1 MTSAGDTSS
10 SLHLPALKSLGDLA
24 EVAPVLVID
33 NREQTL
39 LVFTRLLAVR
49 GTLYSGDY
57 GIQGLED
64 SFAVERKSIEDL
76 VSCCMGENRNRFS
89 HELQRLRGFRFKRL
103 VIIGSRGLIET
114 QRYRSR
120 ISPAA
125 VLGSLAAWEICF
137 DLPVVFCE
145 TPEAAALQIERWALT
160 FARQVVRDANNLLR
174 GCRAFQETITET
186 KQQTN

>member
-10 SLHLPALKSLGDLA
+10 SLHLPALKSLGYLA

-33 NREQTL
+33 NREQTP
-39 LVFTRLLAVR
+39 LVFTRLRSVR

-125 VLGSLAAWEICF
+125 VLGSLAAWECRF
-137 DLPVVFCE
+137 DLPTTFF
-145 TPEAAALQIERWALT
+145 TSPEEAALQIARWA
-160 FARQVVRDANNLLR
+160 FYFSRQIVRDANNLLR
-174 GCRAFQETITET
+174 GCRDSTLPPNNTTPQHT
-186 KQQTN
+186 

>member
-1 MTSAGDTSS
+1 MTSASDTSG
-10 SLHLPALKSLGDLA
+10 SLQLPALKSLGDLA
-24 EVAPVLVID
+24 EAVPVLVID
-33 NREQTL
+33 NREQTP
-39 LVFTRLLAVR
+39 LVFTRLRSVR

-120 ISPAA
+120 ISPTA
-125 VLGSLAAWEICF
+125 VLGSLAAWEIRF

-145 TPEAAALQIERWALT
+145 TPEAAALQIERWAVT

-174 GCRAFQETITET
+174 GCRDSTSSPNNTTPQHT
-186 KQQTN
+186 